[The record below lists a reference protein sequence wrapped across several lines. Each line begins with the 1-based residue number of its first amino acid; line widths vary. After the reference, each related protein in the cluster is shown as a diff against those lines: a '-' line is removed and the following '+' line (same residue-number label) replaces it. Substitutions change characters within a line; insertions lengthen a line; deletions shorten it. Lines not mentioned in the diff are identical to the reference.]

1 MHQQVSLLFASHNH
15 HKLEEVRLI
24 IPNRYRLANLDD
36 IGLSEDIPEPYDTFE
51 ENACGKAA
59 YVFKKTGIPCFADDS
74 GLEADALGGRPGVL
88 SARYAG
94 PGRSSAENVKRVLE
108 ELGNSEDRAAR
119 FIAVIAFQYAPNTV
133 EVFRGVIE
141 GSISYGIEGKGG
153 FGYDPIFIPAGFD
166 QSFGVLP
173 AALKNRISH
182 RAIAIGKF
190 AAFLQAQPI
199 QLLSQ

>member
-1 MHQQVSLLFASHNH
+1 MHQQVSLLFASHNR
-15 HKLEEVRLI
+15 HKVEEVRLI
-24 IPNRYRLANLDD
+24 IPDRFRVEDLDD

-51 ENACGKAA
+51 ANACGKAA
-59 YVFKKTGIPCFADDS
+59 YVYTKTGIPCFADDS
-74 GLEADALGGRPGVL
+74 GLEVDALGGRPGVL

-94 PGRSSAENVKRVLE
+94 PGRSSADNVKRVLE
-108 ELGNSEDRAAR
+108 ELGNSEDRSAR
-119 FIAVIAFQYAPNTV
+119 FVAVLAFQYAPKTV
-133 EVFRGVIE
+133 NVFRGVVE
-141 GSISYGIEGKGG
+141 GRISHGVEGIGG

-190 AAFLQAQPI
+190 AAFLQGHPI
-199 QLLSQ
+199 DLL